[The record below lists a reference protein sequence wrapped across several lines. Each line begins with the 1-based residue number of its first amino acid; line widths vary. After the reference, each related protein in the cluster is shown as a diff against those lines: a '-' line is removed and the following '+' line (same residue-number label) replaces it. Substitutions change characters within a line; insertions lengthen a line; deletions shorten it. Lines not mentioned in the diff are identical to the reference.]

1 MKDPKGPSDILIS
14 SMIGSISNASYA
26 SYGSLRSSQAGR
38 VHGDPE
44 SQAEEKK
51 GLTGAEADK
60 KKAEQEK
67 VSNPQQLD
75 DDEKQQV
82 EELKQRDA
90 EVRSHEQAHMAAAG
104 NLAMGGPNY
113 VFQTG
118 PDGRQYAIGGDVKI
132 DTSPGRTPEE
142 SARKAQQIRAAALA
156 PADPSAQDLKVAAAA
171 SNMEVESASKHADQ
185 SEKNSDRKSQSS
197 DASDNGTKGEI
208 TSSRQ
213 VFAPTASDS
222 QDSEQNEGET
232 PPRQNLYMMQ
242 AAKLYP
248 SQQEQTPEPLAR

>member
-1 MKDPKGPSDILIS
+1 
-14 SMIGSISNASYA
+14 MIGSISNVSFA

-38 VHGDPE
+38 VSGDSEPHE
-44 SQAEEKK
+44 EEKK
-51 GLTGAEADK
+51 GLRGAEADK
-60 KKAEQEK
+60 KKAEKEK

-75 DDEKQQV
+75 EDEKQQV
-82 EELKQRDA
+82 VELKQRDA

-171 SNMEVESASKHADQ
+171 SSMEVESASKSADK

-197 DASDNGTKGEI
+197 ETNRDESKGEI

-213 VFAPTASDS
+213 VFAPSASDS
-222 QDSEQNEGET
+222 QNSEQNEGEA
-232 PPRQNLYMMQ
+232 PSRQNLYRMQ

-248 SQQEQTPEPLAR
+248 SQQEQAPGRLAS